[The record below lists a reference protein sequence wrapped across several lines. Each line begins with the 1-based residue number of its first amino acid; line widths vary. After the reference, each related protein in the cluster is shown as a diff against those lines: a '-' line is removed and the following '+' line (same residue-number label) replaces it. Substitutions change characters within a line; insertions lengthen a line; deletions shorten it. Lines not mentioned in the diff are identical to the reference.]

1 MALIK
6 TLNGI
11 SPSIPDSCYL
21 AENATVIGDV
31 EMGENCSIWFNTV
44 IRGDVNSIRIGNNVN
59 IQDGVVVHCT
69 FEKSVTK
76 IGNKVSIGHN
86 AIIHGCEI
94 HDRVLIGMGAIV
106 MDNTVIE
113 SEVVVAAGA
122 VVPENS
128 KLERGGVYAGVPA
141 KRIKE
146 LDSRLI
152 EGEIERIAENYL
164 KYSDWYRS

>member
-6 TLNGI
+6 TVRGKTPVI
-11 SPSIPDSCYL
+11 HESTYL

-31 EMGENCSIWFNTV
+31 EVGAHCSIWFNTV
-44 IRGDVNSIRIGNNVN
+44 IRGDVNSISIGERVN

-69 FEKSVTK
+69 LEKSVTT
-76 IGNKVSIGHN
+76 IGDQVSIGHN

-94 HDRVLIGMGAIV
+94 GAKVLIGMGAII
-106 MDNTVIE
+106 MDNSVVE

-122 VVPENS
+122 VVPENVVLKS
-128 KLERGGVYAGVPA
+128 GGVYAGTPA
-141 KRIKE
+141 KRIKDM
-146 LDSRLI
+146 DSKLL

-164 KYSDWYRS
+164 KYAAWYK

>member
-6 TLNGI
+6 TVRGKTPVI
-11 SPSIPDSCYL
+11 HASTYL

-31 EMGENCSIWFNTV
+31 EVGAHCSIWFNTV
-44 IRGDVNSIRIGNNVN
+44 IRGDVNSISIGESVN

-69 FEKSVTK
+69 FEKSVTT
-76 IGNKVSIGHN
+76 IGDQVSIGHN

-94 HDRVLIGMGAIV
+94 GDKVLIGMGAII
-106 MDNTVIE
+106 MDNSVIE

-122 VVPENS
+122 VIPENS
-128 KLERGGVYAGVPA
+128 VLKSGGVYAGTPA
-141 KRIKE
+141 KRIKDMNNN
-146 LDSRLI
+146 LL

-164 KYSDWYRS
+164 KYASWYK

>member
-6 TLNGI
+6 TVRGKT
-11 SPSIPDSCYL
+11 PSIHESSYL

-31 EMGENCSIWFNTV
+31 HIGEHCSIWFNTV
-44 IRGDVNSIRIGNNVN
+44 IRGDVNSINIGDKVN

-69 FEKSVTK
+69 LKKSVTV

-94 HDRVLIGMGAIV
+94 RDKVLIGMGAIV
-106 MDNTVIE
+106 MDNSIIE
-113 SEVVVAAGA
+113 SEVVIAAGT

-128 KLERGGVYAGVPA
+128 VLRSGGVYAGIPA
-141 KRIKE
+141 RRIKD
-146 LDSRLI
+146 LDSKLL

-164 KYSDWYRS
+164 KYASWYK